1 MELGHQVKG
10 GLEKHIVF
18 YSLTLD
24 TSLLKSYLAREGG
37 TEGKW
42 ERGTASKGIEGW
54 EEISQK
60 ALPVFVQMLLELQT
74 NGGVCKIIP
83 LLTSNFNFET
93 VTIYILQIN
102 NIGKCLCSNSRF
114 PVTSQRV
121 FICIFWFRPRKTPYR
136 IKGRPHYNLLLLDLI
151 SYINRVEFAS

>member
-37 TEGKW
+37 REGKW

-60 ALPVFVQMLLELQT
+60 ALPVFVQMLL
-74 NGGVCKIIP
+74 
-83 LLTSNFNFET
+83 
-93 VTIYILQIN
+93 
-102 NIGKCLCSNSRF
+102 
-114 PVTSQRV
+114 
-121 FICIFWFRPRKTPYR
+121 
-136 IKGRPHYNLLLLDLI
+136 
-151 SYINRVEFAS
+151 